1 MNTYSSLFNHYSN
14 TELFHFTLS
23 ILTILSVLLFY
34 QDSTDKTYNLLK
46 KRDMELSTLNNKLT
60 QEIEIR
66 KATEIKLNENV
77 KEILM
82 QKTELERMNK
92 LMVGRELRMAEMK
105 KELEELR
112 TKLNS

>member
-1 MNTYSSLFNHYSN
+1 
-14 TELFHFTLS
+14 
-23 ILTILSVLLFY
+23 
-34 QDSTDKTYNLLK
+34 
-46 KRDMELSTLNNKLT
+46 MELSTLNNKLT